1 MNVEKL
7 LVVVNNAVQLY
18 NSLIHSVT
26 ILLRYK
32 IDI

>member
-7 LVVVNNAVQLY
+7 LVIVNNAVQLY
-18 NSLIHSVT
+18 NSLIHSVI